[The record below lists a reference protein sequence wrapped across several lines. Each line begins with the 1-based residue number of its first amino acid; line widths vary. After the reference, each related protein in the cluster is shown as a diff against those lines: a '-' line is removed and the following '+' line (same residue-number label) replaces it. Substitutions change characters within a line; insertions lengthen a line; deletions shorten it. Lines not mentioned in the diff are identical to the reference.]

1 MNTNGHGH
9 LSLAPLLDGASTSLT
24 LGLALTVSIVGTVF
38 DLFSSLTS
46 LGFDSFR
53 EVLCG
58 FRPSS
63 IAKGHSAAG

>member
-46 LGFDSFR
+46 LGFVSF
-53 EVLCG
+53 
-58 FRPSS
+58 
-63 IAKGHSAAG
+63 